1 MAEDVVAIRG
11 ISKRFGVTYAN
22 KQVDFTLQKGSIHGL
37 LGENGAGKTTLMN
50 ILYGLYYPDAG
61 AIYIRGRK
69 VNITSPQVAI
79 ALGIGMVHQ
88 HFMLVRPLTVVEN
101 VVLGL
106 PSGRG
111 PWLDLKRAARRL
123 EELAHHYKLEID
135 PFAKIWQ
142 LSVGQQ
148 QRVEILTALYRG
160 AEILILDEPTAVL
173 TPGEIE
179 GFFSVLRAMR
189 DDGKAVVLISHKLE
203 EIMQITD
210 QCTVLR
216 DGRVVGEVAT
226 ASTTPA
232 ELAHLMV
239 GREISFD
246 FKHSSAPGEKC
257 IFSLEGISCLDDRS
271 LPAVDGIDL
280 ALHEGEIL
288 GLAGVDGNGQKEL
301 CEVVTGLRPAASG
314 RIKLG
319 DLDLTNRPP
328 GDFIA
333 AGIAYIPEDRQRT
346 GLAMNFSVMRNF
358 FLKNFHQP
366 AFSGRFLLDLARM
379 QREATQY
386 VAAYDIKTGS
396 LDTPVKNLSGGN
408 QQKIILA
415 RELSAKPRVI
425 IAHQPTRGLDIGA
438 TAYVRQRLVEERERG
453 AAILLVSTDLEEIWQ
468 LADRI
473 AVIYK
478 GRLMGIVAHQE
489 ATIQAIGLMMAGST
503 GGKVN
508 DQAG

>member
-1 MAEDVVAIRG
+1 MPEDVIVMRG
-11 ISKRFGVTYAN
+11 ITKRFGSTFAN
-22 KQVDFTLQKGSIHGL
+22 KHVDFTLKKGSIHGL

-50 ILYGLYYPDAG
+50 ILYGLYCPDAG
-61 AIYIRGRK
+61 EIYIRGSK
-69 VNITSPQVAI
+69 VNITSPKTAI
-79 ALGIGMVHQ
+79 AMGIGMVHQ

-106 PSGRG
+106 PSGKG
-111 PWLDLKRAARRL
+111 PWLDLKQAAGRLQDLAAR
-123 EELAHHYKLEID
+123 YKLEID
-135 PFAKIWQ
+135 PFARIWQ

-160 AEILILDEPTAVL
+160 AEVLILDEPTAVL
-173 TPGEIE
+173 TPREIE
-179 GFFSVLRAMR
+179 GFFRVLQAMR
-189 DDGKAVVLISHKLE
+189 ADGKSVVLISHKLE

-216 DGRVVGEVAT
+216 DGEVVGEVAT
-226 ASTTPA
+226 ATTTPA
-232 ELAHLMV
+232 SLARLMV
-239 GREISFD
+239 GREVSFD
-246 FKHSSAPGEKC
+246 FKRSGSTRGKC
-257 IFSLEGISCLDDRS
+257 LFRLDNIKSLDDRG
-271 LPAVDGIDL
+271 LPAVNGIDL

-301 CEVVTGLRPAASG
+301 CEVVTGLRPVVSG
-314 RIKLG
+314 SIKLE
-319 DLDLTNRPP
+319 DLDLSNKPP
-328 GDFIA
+328 ADFIA
-333 AGIAYIPEDRQRT
+333 AGVAYIPEDRQRT

-366 AFSGRFLLDLARM
+366 SCSGRFLLDLPRM
-379 QREATQY
+379 QQEAGKY
-386 VAAYDIKTGS
+386 VAAYDIKAGS

-415 RELSAKPRVI
+415 RELNSKPRVI

-438 TAYVRQRLVEERERG
+438 TAYVRQRLIEERERG

-478 GRLMGIVAHQE
+478 GRLMGTVERRE
-489 ATIQAIGLMMAGST
+489 ATIQAIGLMMTGST

-508 DQAG
+508 DRAG